1 MCNVLR
7 TTEISIGA
15 LLVAALFLAACSD
28 TDISDT
34 DISSDRPSVVVT
46 TTILGDVAANVVG
59 ENADVE
65 VLIPVGASPH
75 EFVPSSQQVAMI
87 YEADLVVA
95 NGLGLEEGLTDIL
108 EAAAAD
114 GINVIEIAPH
124 LDPLPLADG
133 DELDPHVWMD
143 PLRMQTA
150 AEEIATAMFL
160 IDGDDAWQSNAEDYS
175 AALQTAHEQ
184 IETMLGTVPAAQRKL
199 VTNHDSLGYL
209 ADRYAFVILGTVIPG
224 GSSLGAPSS
233 AALAELVALIERE
246 QVPAIFA
253 ESTEPQALAEAVAAE
268 AGSGIVVIELLT
280 GSLAEKGRPG
290 DTLIGML
297 LLDAERI
304 AGALES

>member
-1 MCNVLR
+1 MCNGLR
-7 TTEISIGA
+7 TKEIPIGT
-15 LLVAALFLAACSD
+15 LLVAALFLAACSGTD
-28 TDISDT
+28 T
-34 DISSDRPSVVVT
+34 SSDRPSVVVT

-59 ENADVE
+59 DIADVE
-65 VLIPVGASPH
+65 VLIPIGASPH

-95 NGLGLEEGLTDIL
+95 NGLGLEEGLSDVL
-108 EAAAAD
+108 EAAEAD
-114 GINVIEIAPH
+114 GINVLEIAPH

-150 AEEIATAMFL
+150 AAEIAKAMFL
-160 IDGDDAWQSNAEDYS
+160 IDANDAWQSRAEDYS

-209 ADRYAFVILGTVIPG
+209 ADRYGFEIVGTVIPG

-233 AALAELVALIERE
+233 AALAELVALIKRE
-246 QVPAIFA
+246 QVPAIFV
-253 ESTEPQALAEAVAAE
+253 ESSEPQALAEAIAAE
-268 AGSGIVVIELLT
+268 AGDVVVVILLT
-280 GSLAEKGRPG
+280 GSLAEKGRAG

-297 LLDAERI
+297 LVDAERI
-304 AGALES
+304 AAALGS

>member
-1 MCNVLR
+1 MCNGLR
-7 TTEISIGA
+7 TKEIPIGT
-15 LLVAALFLAACSD
+15 LLVAALFLAACSGTD
-28 TDISDT
+28 T
-34 DISSDRPSVVVT
+34 SSDRPSVVVT

-59 ENADVE
+59 DIADVE
-65 VLIPVGASPH
+65 VLIPIGASPH

-95 NGLGLEEGLTDIL
+95 NGLGLEEGLSDVL
-108 EAAAAD
+108 EAAEAD
-114 GINVIEIAPH
+114 GINVLEIAPH

-150 AEEIATAMFL
+150 AAEIAKAMFL
-160 IDGDDAWQSNAEDYS
+160 IDGDDAWQSRAEDYS
-175 AALQTAHEQ
+175 AALQTTHEQ
-184 IETMLGTVPAAQRKL
+184 IEAMLGTVPAAQRKL

-209 ADRYAFVILGTVIPG
+209 ADRYGFEIVGTVIPG

-253 ESTEPQALAEAVAAE
+253 ETTEPQTLAEAVAAE
-268 AGSGIVVIELLT
+268 VGSGVVVIELLT
-280 GSLAEKGRPG
+280 GSLAPKGRPG

-297 LLDAERI
+297 LVDAERI
-304 AGALES
+304 AGALGS

>member
-7 TTEISIGA
+7 TREISIGT
-15 LLVAALFLAACSD
+15 LVVAALFLAACSGTD
-28 TDISDT
+28 T
-34 DISSDRPSVVVT
+34 SSDRPSVVVT
-46 TTILGDVAANVVG
+46 TSILGDVAVNVAG
-59 ENADVE
+59 DDADVE
-65 VLIPVGASPH
+65 VLIPIGASPH

-95 NGLGLEEGLTDIL
+95 NGLGLEEGLVDVL
-108 EAAAAD
+108 EAAEAD
-114 GINVIEIAPH
+114 GINVLEIAPH

-150 AEEIATAMFL
+150 AAEISEALFL
-160 IDGDDAWQSNAEDYS
+160 IDGDDAWQSRAEDYT

-184 IETMLGTVPAAQRKL
+184 IEAMLGTVAAAQRKL

-209 ADRYAFVILGTVIPG
+209 ADRYGFEIVGTVIPG

-233 AALAELVALIERE
+233 AALAELVAVIERE

-253 ESTEPQALAEAVAAE
+253 ETTEPQVLAEAVAAE
-268 AGSGIVVIELLT
+268 VGTGVVVVELLT
-280 GSLAEKGRPG
+280 GSLAPKGRPG
-290 DTLIGML
+290 DTLIGLL

-304 AGALES
+304 AGALGP

>member
-7 TTEISIGA
+7 TKEIPIGT
-15 LLVAALFLAACSD
+15 LLVAALFLAACSGTD
-28 TDISDT
+28 T
-34 DISSDRPSVVVT
+34 SSDRPMVVVT

-59 ENADVE
+59 DDADVE

-114 GINVIEIAPH
+114 GINVIEITPH

-150 AEEIATAMFL
+150 AAEIATAMFL
-160 IDGDDAWQSNAEDYS
+160 IDGDDAWQSRAEDYS

-184 IETMLGTVPAAQRKL
+184 IETMLGTVPATQRKL

-209 ADRYAFVILGTVIPG
+209 ADRYGFEIVGTVIPG

-253 ESTEPQALAEAVAAE
+253 ETTEPRALAEAVAAE
-268 AGSGIVVIELLT
+268 AGSGVVVIELLT
-280 GSLAEKGRPG
+280 GSLAPKGRPG

-297 LLDAERI
+297 LIDAERI
-304 AGALES
+304 AGALGS

>member
-1 MCNVLR
+1 MCNGLR
-7 TTEISIGA
+7 IREVTIGT
-15 LLVAALFLAACSD
+15 LVMAAFFLAACSGAD
-28 TDISDT
+28 T
-34 DISSDRPSVVVT
+34 SSDRRSVVVT

-59 ENADVE
+59 DDADVE
-65 VLIPVGASPH
+65 VLIPIGASPH
-75 EFVPSSQQVAMI
+75 EFVPSSQQVATI

-95 NGLGLEEGLTDIL
+95 NGLGLEEGLTDVL

-114 GINVIEIAPH
+114 GINVLEIAPH

-150 AEEIATAMFL
+150 AAEIAGAMFL
-160 IDGDDAWQSNAEDYS
+160 IDGDDAWQSRAEDYA

-184 IETMLGTVPAAQRKL
+184 IETMLSTVPSAQRKL

-209 ADRYAFVILGTVIPG
+209 ADRYGFEIVGTVIPG

-253 ESTEPQALAEAVAAE
+253 ETTEPQALAEAVAAE
-268 AGSGIVVIELLT
+268 AGSGVVVVELLT
-280 GSLAEKGRPG
+280 GSLAPKGRPG

-297 LLDAERI
+297 LIDAERI
-304 AGALES
+304 AGALGS